1 MSKEGDRKVKTFKT
15 IRDIIDEEVFKT
27 EINEKVGERRPWAKG
42 FNPAEQDQLRRDR
55 KLKKDLET
63 YKKKKPQIKKVKDAE
78 KHIPYLLN
86 HINQNFGDG
95 KGGDISD
102 KKFHQLSNV
111 VMFYYSNL
119 FRESVEEI
127 DEKEVIATAKLKGD
141 IKYKS
146 LGKFGDRNVIELMI
160 VNGQRRAVAIRD
172 FRRTA
177 IILNIEEFEEFQKVM
192 KRIKL

>member
-1 MSKEGDRKVKTFKT
+1 MKTFKT

-127 DEKEVIATAKLKGD
+127 DEREVIATAKLKGD

-192 KRIKL
+192 KRIKLP